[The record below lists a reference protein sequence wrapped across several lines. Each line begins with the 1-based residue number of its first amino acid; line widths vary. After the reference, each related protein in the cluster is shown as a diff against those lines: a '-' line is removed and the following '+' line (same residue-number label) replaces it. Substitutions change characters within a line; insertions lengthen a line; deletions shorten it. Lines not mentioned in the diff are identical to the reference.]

1 MKLKNIF
8 LNIFN
13 YLPAAS
19 VFLAWEVF
27 DSLMGVHDII
37 LFGRITINTE
47 MLMIFSVLFIPVL
60 AGAVTVYIN
69 SKKCSGKFEE
79 FFSDLIAIGVQT
91 VLILSFTLNTDSEG
105 EAVMHGYT
113 LYLVIAD
120 TILMLINALAK
131 KTVTAQNRILF
142 RCVGSLFCCVFNDFA
157 TVVLYILIKIKC
169 GEMPKTAEIPA
180 LNFLS

>member
-1 MKLKNIF
+1 MKLKNTF

-27 DSLMGVHDII
+27 GSLMGVHDII

-47 MLMIFSVLFIPVL
+47 MLMIFSVLFIPAL

-131 KTVTAQNRILF
+131 KLSR
-142 RCVGSLFCCVFNDFA
+142 R
-157 TVVLYILIKIKC
+157 
-169 GEMPKTAEIPA
+169 KTAFYFGVSA
-180 LNFLS
+180 ACFVVFLMILQLLFYIY

>member
-1 MKLKNIF
+1 
-8 LNIFN
+8 
-13 YLPAAS
+13 
-19 VFLAWEVF
+19 
-27 DSLMGVHDII
+27 
-37 LFGRITINTE
+37 
-47 MLMIFSVLFIPVL
+47 MLMIFSVLFIPAL

-131 KTVTAQNRILF
+131 KLSR
-142 RCVGSLFCCVFNDFA
+142 R
-157 TVVLYILIKIKC
+157 
-169 GEMPKTAEIPA
+169 KTALYFGVSA
-180 LNFLS
+180 ACFVVFLMILQLLFYIY